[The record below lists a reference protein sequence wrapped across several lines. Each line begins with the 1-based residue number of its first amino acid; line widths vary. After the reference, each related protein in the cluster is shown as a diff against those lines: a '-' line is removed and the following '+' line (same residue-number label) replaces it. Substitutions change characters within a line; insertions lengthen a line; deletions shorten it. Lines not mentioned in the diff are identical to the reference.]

1 MGARGAIRDAEVEKG
16 QALEA
21 QAQEHRELI
30 EHLKSEHEAALQEA
44 MSNLEAQKAAFTEQA
59 SDHSR
64 TVAALQH
71 QHKEEIQ
78 KLKEELEMQLKA
90 APATMVE
97 QASTGSDSPASTA
110 TERPLQCSR
119 PSTTGGRNPE

>member
-44 MSNLEAQKAAFTEQA
+44 MSNLEAQKAAR
-59 SDHSR
+59 SRPDHSR

-71 QHKEEIQ
+71 QHKEGF
-78 KLKEELEMQLKA
+78 KSSKKSLK
-90 APATMVE
+90 
-97 QASTGSDSPASTA
+97 
-110 TERPLQCSR
+110 CSSKQ
-119 PSTTGGRNPE
+119 PQQQW